1 MGAVIAIIA
10 IILGGLLLIVF
21 YAMLKI
27 GSEGHY
33 MDEFYRQRK
42 VKHGAKKTKKTQ
54 SK

>member
-1 MGAVIAIIA
+1 MIA
-10 IILGGLLLIVF
+10 L

-33 MDEFYRQRK
+33 LDEFYRQRK
-42 VKHGAKKTKKTQ
+42 EKHDSDESTKKTK

>member
-10 IILGGLLLIVF
+10 IILGGFLLIVF

-33 MDEFYRQRK
+33 LDEFYRQRK
-42 VKHGAKKTKKTQ
+42 EKHGTSKTKKTK

>member
-10 IILGGLLLIVF
+10 IILGGFVLIAL

-42 VKHGAKKTKKTQ
+42 EKHDSTKKTQ
-54 SK
+54 GK